1 MKKVVGFMV
10 LAAMVASFAS
20 VSCKAGE
27 DGDTVYIPYTPET
40 KDSEKENKAAEMAH
54 VPVITSQ
61 PQGATYTVGTSDVNP
76 LRVIAEVTDGGKLE
90 YQWYQDDVEISG
102 ATNKSFTPDVSA
114 TGKHDYNCR
123 VTNTLGSS
131 IREKFSD
138 YAKIIVQAGVT
149 TTVAAIP
156 EITAKSADKT
166 YKSEENTDPISV
178 TATVTASEN
187 KLAGTLSY
195 QWFID
200 GVKLPGATNYIYEIG
215 KAENVDSQ
223 TTHKYYCEVTN
234 TANDATDKTH
244 ISETVKSG
252 EIIIKIIP
260 KYYDLTSAASPVI
273 TIDPQGAIY
282 SVDEATRP
290 DVSPLSVAA
299 TVEDNGLEKAG
310 ALSYQWYKADNTPVE
325 DATSETFQPFHDG
338 KAPLVESETAYSYY
352 CVVTNTYEQA
362 TDTNHK
368 IQTKKSAV
376 ATITVKP
383 LPKPVTPTIPADKNL
398 SETASGEAKVM
409 LSVEAKVTDGGT
421 ISYQW
426 YKDGTPISEA
436 TNSSYEANESGKY
449 YVEVTNSL
457 RGFSTKIKSNECT
470 VTIGGGS
477 NTGDAGIDIDFN

>member
-40 KDSEKENKAAEMAH
+40 KDSEKENKAAEMAQ

-123 VTNTLGSS
+123 VTNILGSS
-131 IREKFSD
+131 VREKFSD
-138 YAKIIVQAGVT
+138 YAKIIVQAGVN
-149 TTVAAIP
+149 TTVAATP
-156 EITAKSADKT
+156 VITAKSADKT

-195 QWFID
+195 QWYIN
-200 GVKLPGATNYIYEIG
+200 GNKIPNATTNTYTIG
-215 KAENVDSQ
+215 KAENVDSPKIN
-223 TTHKYYCEVTN
+223 KYYCEVTN
-234 TANDATDKTH
+234 TANEATDKTH

-260 KYYDLTSAASPVI
+260 KGYDLTSAASPVI

-282 SVDEATRP
+282 SVDEA
-290 DVSPLSVAA
+290 VSPLSVAA
-299 TVEDNGLEKAG
+299 TVKDNGLEKAG
-310 ALSYQWYKADNTPVE
+310 TLSYQWYNADDTPVE
-325 DATSETFQPFHDG
+325 GATSETFQPFGDG
-338 KAPLVESETAYSYY
+338 KAPVVETETTYSYY
-352 CVVTNTYEQA
+352 CVVTNTYKDA
-362 TDTNHK
+362 TDPENK
-368 IQTKKSAV
+368 VQTKKSAV

-398 SETASGEAKVM
+398 PESATGESKVT
-409 LSVEAKVTDGGT
+409 LSVEATVTDGGT

-426 YKDGTPISEA
+426 YKDGTPISGA

-457 RGFSTKIKSNECT
+457 STTIKSNECT